1 METTNVK
8 VVLGEMIFDPDTQA
22 VAKETVSSILR
33 AGRRS
38 LRGIERS
45 HAPMKEMWGWA
56 KLGKP
61 STERGKEMQKAL
73 GNYVK
78 ALDEE
83 IDILKELINLLEN
96 PKKDDF
102 DKLTD
107 SEEVTIRFK
116 DHEKAVDAAYEK
128 LSVYLKDVDATID
141 VIQSSVEEERE
152 GK

>member
-8 VVLGEMIFDPDTQA
+8 EVLGEMIFDQDTQA
-22 VAKETVSSILR
+22 VARGTVSSILET
-33 AGRRS
+33 GRRS

-73 GNYVK
+73 GGYVK

-83 IDILKELINLLEN
+83 IDILKELINLLED
-96 PKKDDF
+96 PEKDDF
-102 DKLTD
+102 DKITD
-107 SEEVTIRFK
+107 SEGITSRFK
-116 DHEKAVDAAYEK
+116 THEKAVDEAYEK